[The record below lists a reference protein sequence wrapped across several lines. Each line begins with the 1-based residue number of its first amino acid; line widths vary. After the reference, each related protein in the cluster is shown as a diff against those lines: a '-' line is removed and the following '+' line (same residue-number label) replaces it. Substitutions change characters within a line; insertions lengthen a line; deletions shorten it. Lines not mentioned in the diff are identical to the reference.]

1 MAIKAGAIALGPID
15 QIDTEAQ
22 LPLGTTIDM
31 GDAAFVYVQGVTSGA
46 VNKFA
51 TYTLAGVTTLLAADA
66 VGRVGIFCSTLDAT
80 TKFGWLQVK
89 ALNGRDGATDTVSAN
104 TVPYIDGTA
113 GRVDDASV
121 AGDKV
126 YNCFILTADTSN
138 VATIWMEYPYVTNES
153 N

>member
-1 MAIKAGAIALGPID
+1 MAIRAGAVTIDGID
-15 QIDTEAQ
+15 QVDTVKRHPLGYVVDLGTEAY
-22 LPLGTTIDM
+22 
-31 GDAAFVYVQGVTSGA
+31 VYVQGVSSGA

-51 TYTLAGVTTLLAADA
+51 TYTAAGVTTLLVADA
-66 VGRVGIFCSTLDAT
+66 VGTVGVFRSTLDAT
-80 TKFGWLQVK
+80 TKYGWLQIK
-89 ALNGRDGATDTVSAN
+89 ALAGCDGATDTVAAN

-126 YNCFILTADTSN
+126 YNAMIRTADTSN
-138 VATIWMEYPYVTNES
+138 VATIWLDYPYVTNES